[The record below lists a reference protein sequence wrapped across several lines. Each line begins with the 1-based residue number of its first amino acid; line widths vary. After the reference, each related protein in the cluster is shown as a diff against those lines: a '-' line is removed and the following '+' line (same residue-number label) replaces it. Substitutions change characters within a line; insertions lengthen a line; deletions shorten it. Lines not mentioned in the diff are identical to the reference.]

1 MNIGSV
7 TAEVVG
13 DRSSGSRDRLGELW
27 LLVLVLVLP
36 LLALTMIGRAEH
48 SPSEELL
55 EYVNAR
61 SHVWPAFELRDRVAY
76 AIVLLLAGVALG
88 LVLITSRSRAGRF
101 PASVPDGRWWRTLPA
116 VGATIGVT
124 VALQVRDQ
132 RLPAHV
138 FGGFSRLDVL
148 IAAMFTLVILAP
160 REYRRVVW
168 AIPFARRAIK
178 VSAVVALL
186 WRCLPLVQRPR
197 SALDP
202 YHAWFVLN
210 ELLSVVGGRFPGFDF
225 VAQYSTGL
233 GYGFWA
239 FDRLVPL
246 GVFDSVFLFITL
258 LNVLIVVTTISVI
271 WWAWRRSAAWLW
283 VAVVCVSAATFMY
296 PIGTA
301 GQTGLTQY
309 FAGMPIRQIG
319 VAATLTGTVVVVSHV
334 DHMARGSLIAGAAAA
349 LGIAANLE
357 AGMAALAAIVVVRI
371 FFRHERASSAM
382 IHLLLVGLPTLG
394 LVGGL
399 VLVQELADAPC
410 GIDCTYE
417 FARLFGGIGFY
428 SVDMPTFGVHSV
440 VFAGF
445 VLATLVAG
453 RTAARHS
460 RTWRDWSGVPQSGD
474 DLSTVRIAAV
484 TIGTAVFGLVGLSYY
499 VNRSYAVTLLAMFL
513 PLAISGMGTL
523 TLLMRESAP
532 NTLVERLWLFPLVVV
547 CLVPVLSVPRL
558 PALGTE
564 WSRLSGDL
572 PSWVHPIETEFP
584 VIDRV
589 LREAEARFGATPDDV
604 GIVASNMMVGP
615 VRYGMRAGL
624 AYNSPLSI
632 FAHRQ
637 TERQCAILQHNGPKV
652 LLVHPQGMYQEL
664 NPVFEC
670 GGYREHS
677 VIDGGYV
684 AFVREED
691 YP

>member
-1 MNIGSV
+1 MDAKV
-7 TAEVVG
+7 AD
-13 DRSSGSRDRLGELW
+13 DRPSSSRDRLGELW

-48 SPSEELL
+48 SSSEELL

-61 SHVWPAFELRDRVAY
+61 RYLWPAFELRDRAAY
-76 AIVLLLAGVALG
+76 AIVLLLAGVSLAWA
-88 LVLITSRSRAGRF
+88 LITSRSRADRF
-101 PASVPDGRWWRTLPA
+101 SASVPSGRWWRTLPA
-116 VGATIGVT
+116 VGTTIGMAA
-124 VALQVRDQ
+124 ALQVLDQ
-132 RLPAHV
+132 RLPDG
-138 FGGFSRLDVL
+138 FFSGFSRFDVL
-148 IAAMFTLVILAP
+148 VLVVLALVILAP
-160 REYRRVVW
+160 QEYRRAVW
-168 AIPFARRAIK
+168 GVPFARRAIQ
-178 VSAVVALL
+178 VSAVVVLL

-197 SALDP
+197 STLDP

-246 GVFDSVFLFITL
+246 DVFDSVFLFITL
-258 LNVLIVVTTISVI
+258 LNVLVVVTTISVI
-271 WWAWRRSAAWLW
+271 CWAWRRSAAWLW
-283 VAVVCVSAATFMY
+283 VAVVCVSAATFTY
-296 PIGTA
+296 PTGTPR
-301 GQTGLTQY
+301 QTGVTHYLAT
-309 FAGMPIRQIG
+309 MPIRQIG
-319 VAATLTGTVVVVSHV
+319 LAALLIGVVAVISNV
-334 DHMARGSLIAGAAAA
+334 DHMVRGSLIAGVAAAM
-349 LGIAANLE
+349 GVAANLE
-357 AGMAALAAIVVVRI
+357 SGLAALAAIVVVRI
-371 FFRHERASSAM
+371 FFRHERPWPAM
-382 IHLLLVGLPTLG
+382 VHLLLVGLPTLG

-399 VLVQELADAPC
+399 VLVQRLTDAPC

-428 SVDMPTFGVHSV
+428 SVDIPTFGIHSI

-445 VLATLVAG
+445 VLATLVSG
-453 RTAARHS
+453 RTAARHA
-460 RTWRDWSGVPQSGD
+460 RTWRDSNGVPRSADG
-474 DLSTVRIAAV
+474 LASIRIAAV

-499 VNRSYAVTLLAMFL
+499 VNRSYAVTLLSVFL
-513 PLAISGMGTL
+513 PLAISSMGML
-523 TLLMRESAP
+523 TLLVRESAP
-532 NTLVERLWLFPLVVV
+532 NTLAERLWLFPLVVV

-558 PALGTE
+558 PALDTE

-572 PSWVHPIETEFP
+572 PSWIHPVETEFP
-584 VIDRV
+584 VIHSV
-589 LREAEARFGATPDDV
+589 LDEAKARFGVAPSDV

-615 VRYGMRAGL
+615 VWYGMRAGL
-624 AYNSPLSI
+624 SYNSPLSI
-632 FAHRQ
+632 VARRQ
-637 TERQCAILQHNGPKV
+637 AERQCEIHRRDGPAV
-652 LLVHPQGMYQEL
+652 LLVHPQGLYQEL